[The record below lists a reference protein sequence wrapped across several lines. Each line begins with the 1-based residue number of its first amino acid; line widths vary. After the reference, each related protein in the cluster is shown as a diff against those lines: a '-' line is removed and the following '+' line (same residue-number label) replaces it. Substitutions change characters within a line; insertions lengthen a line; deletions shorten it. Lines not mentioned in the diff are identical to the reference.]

1 MARPFSMAQSLLL
14 TGVICCGSMG
24 VGARP
29 PELPPGSDALAVEMR
44 GDQLA
49 SVTSATNQKSRDL
62 SGLTLLT
69 SRGGDHDGYAAGPS
83 EPFGGN
89 LLIAPVSDLSAKW
102 AELQSRILSEQETLG
117 ACQSDWD
124 NCPEAARRFTAI
136 PPARW
141 ARW

>member
-1 MARPFSMAQSLLL
+1 
-14 TGVICCGSMG
+14 
-24 VGARP
+24 
-29 PELPPGSDALAVEMR
+29 MR

-49 SVTSATNQKSRDL
+49 AVTSATNRKNRDL

-102 AELQSRILSEQETLG
+102 AELQSRIPSEQETLRRLLGQVIANLDRFHTG
-117 ACQSDWD
+117 A
-124 NCPEAARRFTAI
+124 EEGAA
-136 PPARW
+136 
-141 ARW
+141 